1 MPTRFDTFD
10 NSPINSEFRHEKLH
24 QNEPSWI
31 SQQTQP
37 QQPKIKFDNEPMNY
51 DEFKSR
57 YVCTKYNIVNL
68 VVLWGQPIK
77 LIQVFLLQNFVNI
90 DGTTLFLFFSSPP
103 LCAGFQ

>member
-1 MPTRFDTFD
+1 MLSIPFNKLPCMPTRFDTFD

-57 YVCTKYNIVNL
+57 CVFTK
-68 VVLWGQPIK
+68 GQ
-77 LIQVFLLQNFVNI
+77 
-90 DGTTLFLFFSSPP
+90 
-103 LCAGFQ
+103 